1 MVFNYSY
8 EIVRCFFFRNYNLFI
23 YKIFFIYK
31 ENKNYDGN
39 EILSFLFN
47 VLDIGVIYGDM
58 IIGSFFGDEN
68 EFMMGD
74 RFIFIFFLIGMEGN

>member
-1 MVFNYSY
+1 M
-8 EIVRCFFFRNYNLFI
+8 FFFRNYNLFI

-47 VLDIGVIYGDM
+47 VLDIGVI
-58 IIGSFFGDEN
+58 
-68 EFMMGD
+68 
-74 RFIFIFFLIGMEGN
+74 